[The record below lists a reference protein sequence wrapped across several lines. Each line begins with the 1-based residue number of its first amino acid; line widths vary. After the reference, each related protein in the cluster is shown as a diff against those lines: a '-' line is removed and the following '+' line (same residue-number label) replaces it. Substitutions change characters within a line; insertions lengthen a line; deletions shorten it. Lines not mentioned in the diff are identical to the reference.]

1 MKSINKIK
9 KWITDFLIILTGNT
23 LLAFCSSFFF
33 VNYKGNYVFGTNPND
48 VISFDGIL
56 LGGTGGLSLILNKLF
71 FTASNS
77 EFIVEIIIAIVT
89 WCFFFLGL
97 IFLGKKFALQT
108 LISTIVYP
116 IILFFFKFDIFDE
129 LREHIRVFNPT
140 LCAIVGGLGMGAGCG
155 IVYRI
160 GGSTGGF
167 DVPGLIFNKFTRI
180 KLSLIFLIMD
190 GILVALAFV
199 AKYSLYE
206 VVIGLLSVVFYSIA
220 VDATQKIGN
229 EAYYC
234 DIISEKWQEINEQIL
249 AIDRGT
255 TIVDVTGGYTNNQR
269 KMIKTLVGKNQ
280 YLQILDI
287 VKKIDPNAFMSLS
300 RTSEVFG
307 EGYRDITKFS
317 NK

>member
-1 MKSINKIK
+1 MRKAIDYKEFIK
-9 KWITDFLIILTGNT
+9 KILIIITGNF
-23 LLAFCSSFFF
+23 LLAFAISFCL
-33 VNYKGNYVFGTNPND
+33 VNYKGNYVYGTNPTD

-116 IILFFFKFDIFDE
+116 IILFFFKFDIFNG

-140 LCAIVGGLGMGAGCG
+140 ICAIVGGLGMGAGCG

-180 KLSLIFLIMD
+180 KLSIIFLIMD